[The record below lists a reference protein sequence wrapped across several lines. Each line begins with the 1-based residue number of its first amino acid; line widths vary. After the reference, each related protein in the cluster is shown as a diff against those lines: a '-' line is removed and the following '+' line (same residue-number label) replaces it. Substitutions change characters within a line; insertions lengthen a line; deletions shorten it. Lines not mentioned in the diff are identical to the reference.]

1 MRVWFECSG
10 YKINAHIVLLVVTCN
25 NIKAIVQ
32 VEWERTAAKKESMYS
47 EYAIAKYIFHF
58 SYLNCTFL
66 YLSKYCRYL

>member
-32 VEWERTAAKKESMYS
+32 VEWERTAAKNESMYS
-47 EYAIAKYIFHF
+47 EYYRV
-58 SYLNCTFL
+58 LRL
-66 YLSKYCRYL
+66 